1 MVGRESAPLIPVGC
15 GLCPCS
21 SGFLSG
27 RSCGFRSAWRPRLS
41 SRPWLLRVSTG
52 VVFASVRP
60 THVSAAA
67 ERVRR
72 WLCSQGQPIR
82 RGVERDLWSD
92 LKLIQTGGF
101 WLRLYGEIGR
111 TSRRDRSYFASRSVL
126 CGVSGRLRRRG
137 AWVSASSVVVPGG
150 VVLGAGVRVS
160 RAGQSWGWG
169 SCESGWTVVG
179 RLYWCLRVPGV
190 VGVAHSRMLRVGGN
204 RVIMRNG
211 NVGSGHNPAPMC
223 ADPPHCAWEPDPRIR
238 RSPENPVIPTKTSPG
253 PAEVPVSHVQ
263 HRRHPRPPST
273 VPDVPT
279 HHNLEPELDRSRR
292 GSGPISRRKW
302 TDLEAEA
309 DRSRRGIRP
318 ISAKGGQ

>member
-111 TSRRDRSYFASRSVL
+111 TSRRDRSKPVPRSV
-126 CGVSGRLRRRG
+126 VLRVEIGSVWCVG
-137 AWVSASSVVVPGG
+137 ASETAGG
-150 VVLGAGVRVS
+150 VGECVECGGS
-160 RAGQSWGWG
+160 WWSGSWGWG

-302 TDLEAEA
+302 TDLGAEY
-309 DRSRRGIRP
+309 DRSRRRAGSERQEG
-318 ISAKGGQ
+318 SK